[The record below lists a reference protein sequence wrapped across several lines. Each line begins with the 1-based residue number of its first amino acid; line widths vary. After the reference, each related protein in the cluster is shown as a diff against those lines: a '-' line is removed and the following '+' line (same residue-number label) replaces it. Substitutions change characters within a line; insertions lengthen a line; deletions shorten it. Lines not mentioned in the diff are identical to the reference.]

1 MQDRQ
6 LYAQILGI
14 TDPWHVERVD
24 LQLDKG
30 KVHIYLKHTEGV
42 RWPCP
47 ECDAKCTLYD
57 HQPERTWRHLDT
69 CQYQT
74 VLHAEPPRIECA
86 DHGVKTVRLP
96 WAEPGGR
103 FTMLFE
109 RLIIDWLHAASQKAV
124 GKHLNLSWDEVHGVM
139 ERAVA
144 RGLERRKA
152 EPLPAIGVDEKSFQK
167 GHQYVTIVSEVTP
180 GYSRVIYVAEDRK
193 QSSLDGF
200 WETLTPGQI
209 DSIYAVAVD
218 MWDPYITS
226 IQNHLPDAGKKI
238 VFDKFHIAGYLG
250 EAVDKVR
257 KAERKDLAA
266 EGDTRLI
273 GTKYD
278 WLRNPVNFAREK
290 WAEFR
295 TLRQSSLQTARAWA
309 LKETGMKLFD
319 YVYETPARKHF
330 AWWYNWATHSR
341 LEPMIE
347 VARTLKRRFENIIT
361 YLKNP
366 ITNAASESLNAKIQ
380 WVKYTARGFRN
391 KQNFKTA
398 IYFHCGGLDLAPLPT

>member
-152 EPLPAIGVDEKSFQK
+152 EPLPAIGVD
-167 GHQYVTIVSEVTP
+167 
-180 GYSRVIYVAEDRK
+180 
-193 QSSLDGF
+193 
-200 WETLTPGQI
+200 
-209 DSIYAVAVD
+209 
-218 MWDPYITS
+218 
-226 IQNHLPDAGKKI
+226 
-238 VFDKFHIAGYLG
+238 
-250 EAVDKVR
+250 
-257 KAERKDLAA
+257 
-266 EGDTRLI
+266 
-273 GTKYD
+273 
-278 WLRNPVNFAREK
+278 
-290 WAEFR
+290 
-295 TLRQSSLQTARAWA
+295 
-309 LKETGMKLFD
+309 
-319 YVYETPARKHF
+319 
-330 AWWYNWATHSR
+330 
-341 LEPMIE
+341 
-347 VARTLKRRFENIIT
+347 
-361 YLKNP
+361 
-366 ITNAASESLNAKIQ
+366 
-380 WVKYTARGFRN
+380 
-391 KQNFKTA
+391 
-398 IYFHCGGLDLAPLPT
+398 